1 MVLTSKTRIQGG
13 SMITSIPSEVARR
26 LGATPGG
33 SLHWIEDG
41 AGRFVV
47 TTVDP
52 ETLEALN
59 QHDEVVAQYREVFQA
74 LAE

>member
-1 MVLTSKTRIQGG
+1 MILTTKTRVQGG
-13 SMITSIPSEVARR
+13 SMITSIPNEVARR

-33 SLHWIEDG
+33 SLHWVEDG

-47 TTVDP
+47 TTVNP
-52 ETLEALN
+52 ETLEALE
-59 QHDEVVAQYREVFQA
+59 HHEEVVDQYREVFKA

>member
-1 MVLTSKTRIQGG
+1 MVITSNTRAQGG
-13 SMITSIPSEVARR
+13 SMITSIPNEVARR
-26 LGATPGG
+26 LGASPGDP
-33 SLHWIEDG
+33 LYWIEDG

-47 TTVDP
+47 TTIDP

-59 QHDEVVAQYREVFQA
+59 HHDEVIAQYREVFQA

>member
-1 MVLTSKTRIQGG
+1 MILTSLTRVQGG
-13 SMITSIPSEVARR
+13 SIVTSIPNEVARR
-26 LGATPGG
+26 LGVSPGA

-52 ETLEALN
+52 ATLEALTL
-59 QHDEVVAQYREVFQA
+59 HEEVVAQYREVFQS